1 MRETRV
7 SIVNTMVNA
16 GQFPGDCKKARALGR
31 ERIECVGL
39 DRPDIVLFSELF
51 ANFEG
56 NEPNIQDF
64 AEPVPGPITEEF
76 APLARKYH
84 TYIALGMYRRDKEQR
99 IFNSLVLLDRNGEV
113 VWVYDK
119 AYLTVGGLESGCTPG
134 AIPQSYM
141 CDFGRVAG
149 AICFDINFLELADLY
164 SRQGVELVLFSSAFP
179 AGRLLDTWA
188 VRYGFNIAG
197 ETWYTRNRILDCT
210 GATVGRTSDIM
221 QYATAVLNLNRRVV
235 HMDFNM
241 DKLDAMRTKY
251 AGDVIIED
259 LREEA
264 LCVITSLKDGLEVAD
279 LIKEFDIELLPDY
292 LDRSRSLRKEY
303 GGEPLPASWTV

>member
-7 SIVNTMVNA
+7 SIVNTLGNA
-16 GQFPGDCKKARALGR
+16 GQFPGDCKKAREIAR
-31 ERIECVGL
+31 ERIECVGR
-39 DRPDIVLFSELF
+39 DRPDIILTSEIF
-51 ANFEG
+51 ANRAGSGEHRHAL
-56 NEPNIQDF
+56 
-64 AEPVPGPITEEF
+64 AESVPGPITEEF
-76 APLARKYH
+76 APLARKYQ
-84 TYIALGMYRRDKEQR
+84 TYIALGMHRRGKDDQVY
-99 IFNSLVLLDRNGEV
+99 NSLVLLDRSGEV

-119 AYLTVGGLESGCTPG
+119 VNLTVGELEAGSAPG

-141 CDFGRVAG
+141 CDFGRVGA
-149 AICFDINFLELADLY
+149 AICFDINFLELAELY
-164 SRQGVELVLFSSAFP
+164 HRQGVELVLFSSAFP
-179 AGRLLDTWA
+179 AGRLLDMWA

-197 ETWYTRNRILDCT
+197 ETWYTGNRIIDCT
-210 GATVGRTSDIM
+210 GATVGRTSDLM

-241 DKLDAMRTKY
+241 EKLDAMRTKY

-264 LCVITSLKDGLEVAD
+264 FCVITSLKKGLEVAD

-292 LDRSRSLRKEY
+292 LDRSRRQRKEH
-303 GGEPLPASWTV
+303 GGEPLTASWPV